1 MIISVIFLLPL
12 SLTKN
17 KLDWVKFF
25 VSQLSL
31 NFKTSRDLPV
41 IQNLQNLIRLPE
53 NKLLSERRY
62 LFYKLRQ
69 TLGI

>member
-31 NFKTSRDLPV
+31 NLKKSRDLPV

>member
-1 MIISVIFLLPL
+1 MIISVIFLLPM

-25 VSQLSL
+25 VGQLSL
-31 NFKTSRDLPV
+31 NLKTSRGLPV
-41 IQNLQNLIRLPE
+41 IQNLQNLTRLPE
-53 NKLLSERRY
+53 NKLFSERRY

>member
-62 LFYKLRQ
+62 LFYKLIQ

>member
-17 KLDWVKFF
+17 KLDWVTFF

-31 NFKTSRDLPV
+31 NLKTSRDLPV

>member
-25 VSQLSL
+25 VSQLLL
-31 NFKTSRDLPV
+31 NLKTSRDLPV

>member
-1 MIISVIFLLPL
+1 MIVSVIFLLPM

-25 VSQLSL
+25 VSLLSL
-31 NFKTSRDLPV
+31 NLKTSRGLPV
-41 IQNLQNLIRLPE
+41 TQNLQNLIRLPE

>member
-31 NFKTSRDLPV
+31 NLKTSRDLPV